1 MPIGE
6 LIGAAIGIMLLII
19 VAYVV
24 VGSVLVTTQISL
36 SAQRDVAWQNEAR
49 LNTQMIISNK
59 SSEGTNVYLT
69 VNNTGNEII
78 SDFSHMYIIS
88 STNCNPVPFF
98 YNFSTSG
105 TINPWNWNISRIY
118 AGAFPESQHIGMLDP
133 GEEMDIWYQFTPC
146 TPSTNVYVTVVTG
159 NGATISTSI
168 P

>member
-24 VGSVLVTTQISL
+24 VGSVLVTTQIST
-36 SAQRDVAWQNEAR
+36 SAERDVAWQNEAR
-49 LNTQMIISNK
+49 LNTQMVIFNK
-59 SSEGTNVYLT
+59 SSDGTNVYLSI
-69 VNNTGNEII
+69 NNTGSEMI

-88 STNCNPVPFF
+88 STNCNPEPIF

-105 TINPWNWNISRIY
+105 NNNPGNWNISRIY
-118 AGAFPESQHIGMLDP
+118 AGTLPETQHIGMLDP
-133 GEEMDIWYQFTPC
+133 GEQMDIWFPFTAC
-146 TPSTNVYVTVVTG
+146 FPSTKVYVTVASG